1 MEAKMLR
8 QYRFR
13 LANALILTMSS
24 AILAPTCWAQAV
36 AVAEVGGLVADQ
48 SGALISGAQV
58 KITQTATQL
67 VRTTTTDTQ
76 GRYILPNLPVGPYQL
91 EVTAAGFKTYVQ
103 SGIVLQVG
111 NNVEINV
118 AMQVGAVSENVN
130 VTASAAMVETREN
143 TVSQVI
149 DERRIVDLPLN
160 GRQPTQLILL
170 SGAAF
175 TTPAGD
181 LVSSKNYFSST
192 TISVAGGQ
200 GEGLNYLLD
209 GADHIDAFSNV
220 N

>member
-1 MEAKMLR
+1 PRGRNQEATMLHT
-8 QYRFR
+8 YRFQ
-13 LANALILTMSS
+13 LSCAVLITVFSS
-24 AILAPTCWAQAV
+24 MLAPSCWAQAV

-48 SGALISGAQV
+48 SGALVAGAQV
-58 KITQTATQL
+58 KITQTAMQL

-143 TVSQVI
+143 T
-149 DERRIVDLPLN
+149 
-160 GRQPTQLILL
+160 
-170 SGAAF
+170 
-175 TTPAGD
+175 
-181 LVSSKNYFSST
+181 
-192 TISVAGGQ
+192 
-200 GEGLNYLLD
+200 
-209 GADHIDAFSNV
+209 
-220 N
+220 